1 MRVRFVQIP
10 PHLLYVLL
18 EIVLFLFEPE
28 QFFGLLFDRSSFGKD
43 SGELGLDSWWGR
55 RYFSMIGASSFAFF
69 SRCLFTSARSLP
81 SFAVFM

>member
-18 EIVLFLFEPE
+18 EAVLFLFEPE
-28 QFFGLLFDRSSFGKD
+28 QFFGLLLDRSSFGKD
-43 SGELGLDSWWGR
+43 GGELSLDSWWGR

-69 SRCLFTSARSLP
+69 SRCLLTSASSLP
-81 SFAVFM
+81 SLAAFM